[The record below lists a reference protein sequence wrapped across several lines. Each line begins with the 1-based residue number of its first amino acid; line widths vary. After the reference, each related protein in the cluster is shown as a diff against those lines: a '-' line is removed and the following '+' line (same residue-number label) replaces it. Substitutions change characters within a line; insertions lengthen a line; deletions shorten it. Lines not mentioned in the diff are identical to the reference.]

1 MVCMCA
7 HATCMHAHTDGLH
20 THTYV
25 CVQILLP
32 RNPNSLIFVFSFVLF
47 ICFTFCFTCYGLPLS
62 PCLSVLCCFVLVL
75 LLLYLLGF

>member
-1 MVCMCA
+1 MLLA
-7 HATCMHAHTDGLH
+7 CMHIQMG
-20 THTYV
+20 
-25 CVQILLP
+25 CVRIPMYTRILLP